1 MMKKALCAFLACLLL
16 PALALAEPGRGYE
29 AFEAAYA
36 ENIEFLNV
44 NTDRHMLPYTPI
56 RDYDPDGSVVHRIQ
70 MGALDVAI
78 RLENESI
85 ATLCVTLTAP
95 EGMAYGDREY
105 NDFAV
110 SGYQSYAVVMAMSDA
125 ATPYERYALV
135 EAVNQALDASESY
148 QTAVGDY
155 RLTCTREGRAVTL
168 LFENELLME
177 SEPILPDDL
186 DEESEEESLAG

>member
-44 NTDRHMLPYTPI
+44 NTSRHMLPYTPT

-78 RLENESI
+78 RLEDECI
-85 ATLCVTLTAP
+85 GTLRLTLTAP
-95 EGMAYGDREY
+95 EGMAYGDRAY
-105 NDFAV
+105 NDFEI

-135 EAVNQALDASESY
+135 ESVNQALGASESY
-148 QTAVGDY
+148 QTSVGDY
-155 RLTCTREGRAVTL
+155 RLTCTREGTSVTL
-168 LFENELLME
+168 LFENELLTD
-177 SEPILPDDL
+177 SDPVLPDDL
-186 DEESEEESLAG
+186 DEEEESLAG

>member
-44 NTDRHMLPYTPI
+44 NTQRHMLPYTAV
-56 RDYDPDGSVVHRIQ
+56 RDYEPDGSVVWRIR

-78 RLENESI
+78 RLENEDISS
-85 ATLCVTLTAP
+85 LCLTLTAP

-105 NDFAV
+105 NDFEV
-110 SGYQSYAVVMAMSDA
+110 SGYQSYAVVMAMSEA
-125 ATPYERYALV
+125 STPYERYGLV
-135 EAVNQALDASESY
+135 ETLNQALGASESY
-148 QTAVGDY
+148 QTSEGDY
-155 RLTCTREGRAVTL
+155 RLTCTREGTSVTI
-168 LFENELLME
+168 LFENELLMD
-177 SEPILPDDL
+177 SDPILPDDL
-186 DEESEEESLAG
+186 DEEEESLAG